1 MAFPICAETI
11 TTAAP
16 KATVGQRETTDSN
29 VRPQNPSSN
38 NANMDNQ
45 LSGSGRSYHCM
56 AGMLITIITLA
67 VVTIMY

>member
-1 MAFPICAETI
+1 MAFPIRAET
-11 TTAAP
+11 TTTVVP
-16 KATVGQRETTDSN
+16 KTTVGQREITDSN

-45 LSGSGRSYHCM
+45 SSGSGRSYHCM
-56 AGMLITIITLA
+56 AGMVITIITLA